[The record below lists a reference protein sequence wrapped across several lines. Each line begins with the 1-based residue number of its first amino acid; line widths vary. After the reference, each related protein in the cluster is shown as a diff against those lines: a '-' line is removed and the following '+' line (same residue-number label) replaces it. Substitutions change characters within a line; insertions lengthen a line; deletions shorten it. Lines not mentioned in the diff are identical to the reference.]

1 MPIAKSF
8 DKDIFISYCH
18 DDNVNPMAK
27 KGWVDVF
34 HEALLWRLKQRL
46 GRDHQAP
53 VIWRDNSL
61 QGNDSFSAVL
71 TEELRRVALVVSVLT
86 PSYVSSPWCKRELEE
101 FSRAAQ
107 AQAGL
112 RVDKKMRILKVLK
125 TPVDRDKHPAL
136 RQDETGFP
144 FYAPGRDPANPC
156 EYTLSDGDEN
166 AALAQRAIDD
176 LAFSIEAVLNAIN
189 QQADTTRAAAATA
202 LAYAGTTVYL
212 AECHWGLDEARQQIR
227 RELEALGATVLP
239 AGELP
244 LRNPLRFRESVQQAL
259 AASSLAVHLVSA
271 LRGAGVADETDDCVV
286 LQNRLAAERSAASG
300 LQRLVWLPEHLIGDA
315 QADDAS
321 QQHFIDQLGR
331 DPATRQG
338 AETLTMPLQDLITR
352 IHETLRKQRRAHE
365 EEQQL
370 KAAAA
375 AAVAAAAAAADA
387 TTAAAASAPTAAAA
401 PVLALAL
408 ALALAPDGGE
418 PPSIYLLWHPDDEA
432 LARTVDDH
440 LYALG
445 FNVLN
450 PLTDP
455 AADEG
460 ELTLDHQN
468 KLQQC
473 SAALVCVGKTR
484 ESWLS
489 AQLSGLQHAV
499 GKRKGAPMAARGIY
513 VGPPD
518 APFKSR
524 VRAQGVVVCKGPEGF
539 SADQLQ
545 TFIDQVRA
553 AAAPVV

>member
-46 GRDHQAP
+46 GRDQQAP

-136 RQDETGFP
+136 LQDETGFP

-189 QQADTTRAAAATA
+189 QQADTHRAAATTA

-244 LRNPLRFRESVQQAL
+244 LRNPLRFREAVQQGL
-259 AASSLAVHLVSA
+259 AASTLAVHLVSA

-300 LQRLVWLPEHLIGDA
+300 LQRLVWLPEHLIGSA

-321 QQHFIDQLGR
+321 QQLFIDQLGR
-331 DPATRQG
+331 DPATRHG

-352 IHETLRKQRRAHE
+352 IHETLSKQRRAHD
-365 EEQQL
+365 EQQL
-370 KAAAA
+370 K
-375 AAVAAAAAAADA
+375 AAVAAAAAAAAAAAEA
-387 TTAAAASAPTAAAA
+387 TTAAAASAPAFSSASAFAPTAAAS
-401 PVLALAL
+401 V
-408 ALALAPDGGE
+408 APDDGE
-418 PPSIYLLWHPDDEA
+418 PPSVYLLWHPDDEA
-432 LARTVDDH
+432 LARTLDDH

-445 FNVLN
+445 FDVLN

-455 AADEG
+455 AADED
-460 ELTLDHQN
+460 ELTLDHQT

-484 ESWLS
+484 ESWLN

-499 GKRKGAPMAARGIY
+499 GKRKGVPMAARGIY
-513 VGPPD
+513 IGPPD

-545 TFIDQVRA
+545 AFVDLVRA

>member
-46 GRDHQAP
+46 GRDQQAP

-86 PSYVSSPWCKRELEE
+86 PSYVSSSWCKRELEE
-101 FSRAAQ
+101 FSLAAQ

-136 RQDETGFP
+136 LQDETGFP

-202 LAYAGTTVYL
+202 LAYAGTTLYL

-244 LRNPLRFRESVQQAL
+244 LRNPLRFRE
-259 AASSLAVHLVSA
+259 
-271 LRGAGVADETDDCVV
+271 
-286 LQNRLAAERSAASG
+286 
-300 LQRLVWLPEHLIGDA
+300 IG
-315 QADDAS
+315 
-321 QQHFIDQLGR
+321 
-331 DPATRQG
+331 
-338 AETLTMPLQDLITR
+338 
-352 IHETLRKQRRAHE
+352 RAH
-365 EEQQL
+365 
-370 KAAAA
+370 
-375 AAVAAAAAAADA
+375 V
-387 TTAAAASAPTAAAA
+387 
-401 PVLALAL
+401 
-408 ALALAPDGGE
+408 
-418 PPSIYLLWHPDDEA
+418 
-432 LARTVDDH
+432 
-440 LYALG
+440 
-445 FNVLN
+445 
-450 PLTDP
+450 
-455 AADEG
+455 
-460 ELTLDHQN
+460 
-468 KLQQC
+468 
-473 SAALVCVGKTR
+473 
-484 ESWLS
+484 
-489 AQLSGLQHAV
+489 
-499 GKRKGAPMAARGIY
+499 
-513 VGPPD
+513 
-518 APFKSR
+518 
-524 VRAQGVVVCKGPEGF
+524 
-539 SADQLQ
+539 
-545 TFIDQVRA
+545 
-553 AAAPVV
+553 